1 MTVMPYTATNRTKR
15 QNDGTMVLRPGMATE
30 WRYVRLVTKKVVSSC
45 ADPLESDTPQE
56 ESEGGV
62 MPPKHAKAIWDPAQ
76 HPRGW
81 AAEWFEAPD
90 IPDDGSYQIG
100 EEIRNLR
107 KPGPKTIG
115 VLSRTCNS
123 KIVLYPDLRALYEYR
138 GKTDA
143 RSADQVGGFWANE
156 FCTMHM
162 MCGKERKAIGL
173 RHAFVKLYLS
183 SHSDRQFR
191 IRSYK
196 PVREFFGK
204 EFAQNTDFGRLRA
217 RIEAKLQRCRALQSG
232 EPVFENVVVACDG
245 PGRKEAV
252 NAWHVSGAPVAR
264 TTKTKG
270 ELAEAGAKVKV
281 AWPSEEAVREVG
293 RQRAAL
299 ALEYDPDT
307 GRLYHQRGPKY
318 TIGRN
323 GAKGRMSQLDEWL
336 LAVLT
341 AAEGSMTLSEIVEVM
356 LIDHPYLAPDHQV
369 DMHMESLQF
378 EDGAMRN
385 DIETSTYGRCIA
397 AGASTVADPADALDF
412 YERRDGGADA
422 QRRRALIAIIDKEL
436 TAEQLKQLAPHSLP
450 TRTLMNIALTLRCR
464 RMQTTG
470 RDEIEERLESELRKT
485 ELRESTKEGR

>member
-1 MTVMPYTATNRTKR
+1 
-15 QNDGTMVLRPGMATE
+15 
-30 WRYVRLVTKKVVSSC
+30 
-45 ADPLESDTPQE
+45 
-56 ESEGGV
+56 
-62 MPPKHAKAIWDPAQ
+62 MPPQQAKAIWDPAQ

-138 GKTDA
+138 DETDA
-143 RSADQVGGFWANE
+143 RSADQVGEFWANE

-173 RHAFVKLYLS
+173 RPAFVKLYLS

-217 RIEAKLQRCRALQSG
+217 RIEARLQRCRSLQSG
-232 EPVFENVVVACDG
+232 EPVFENVMVACDG

-281 AWPSEEAVREVG
+281 AWPSEEAVREVD
-293 RQRAAL
+293 RKRAAL

-318 TIGRN
+318 AIGRN

-369 DMHMESLQF
+369 DMHMESLEL
-378 EDGAMRN
+378 EDGTMRP
-385 DIETSTYGRCIA
+385 DVEMSAYAPGVHA
-397 AGASTVADPADALDF
+397 SYSEGAEPFDSVGF
-412 YERRDGGADA
+412 YESQDMGAGRR
-422 QRRRALIAIIDKEL
+422 QALIEIIH
-436 TAEQLKQLAPHSLP
+436 AEAPEGALSSIGMHDLP
-450 TRTLMNIALTLRCR
+450 TETLMKLAIALRCK
-464 RMQTTG
+464 RMRTTSK
-470 RDEIEERLESELRKT
+470 DEIIEQLESELR
-485 ELRESTKEGR
+485 ESMKEHSR